1 MPSAAKIA
9 VFGLSRSARRHMP
22 PSLRPIRFFRFRVLL
37 GLLGLLLSV
46 LLAPAGATDAQG
58 APMNFTLLDVEGT
71 RLRWTPAGPGAGTP
85 PSAKVLGGGFSSK
98 QRVSAAVVR
107 ADGQETYYLTGNGGQ
122 LAWQLS
128 AADAPV
134 RDTPGQDVP
143 PAPNLPR
150 LSWATGL
157 AWDETRGVLAIVSTG
172 SDAQFYRFDTRAR
185 RWLDAR
191 PINSPNIASLAFNAA
206 TGGFAAVSNRADL
219 VLLDARGTLEEVRP
233 LDGVLPQLAEARQPE
248 THNFAG
254 LQVFADG
261 DRFALVNVLRGRVT
275 HVWTYDR
282 ATRRASLTY
291 KSGGLTPAASLAPSA
306 PAAPPVAAAAT
317 QAAPG
322 IAWRQ
327 LATEPALWLAA
338 LSPATEA
345 RLYLGALWSGGALLG
360 LLVLHAWRPSRGG
373 ARALSVVVGLVL
385 AALPALMIY
394 VGSPPGARLLLG
406 PMELLQCLKLTWVA
420 LRLGVPL
427 AQVLAPLGYLLVM
440 PTAGLAA
447 LLIALGLLL
456 RMPRRRVLTSVAIG
470 GLALLAALQ
479 AREFAA
485 RRAVADVVA
494 RETAAGEALFAA
506 RCQSAGARRPYP
518 IGGVDGVRLDDLRG
532 EVASTAHADRDWP
545 DAGIPG
551 EAGGMAY
558 VRAFLDVEIDDRR
571 DHPGWSLGI
580 DSSRVTLKGYDFVD
594 VRQPDGSYLR
604 HRLAADQTLVTAPI
618 PTDEAARYAVSY
630 LPHGYARDRMHW
642 VAGALV
648 RVTDTRSGQLLG
660 ELEAYAHQPPP
671 RRGGGD
677 LSRRSWHGARTCPAY
692 DDVPGFMVRMF
703 TEHVLQRP
711 R

>member
-1 MPSAAKIA
+1 
-9 VFGLSRSARRHMP
+9 MP
-22 PSLRPIRFFRFRVLL
+22 PSLRSIRLSRVLL

-46 LLAPAGATDAQG
+46 LLAPAGAADAQG

-71 RLRWTPAGPGAGTP
+71 QLRWTPAGPSAGTP
-85 PSAKVLGGGFSSK
+85 PSAEVLGGGFSSK
-98 QRVSAAVVR
+98 QRVRFSSGKRVSAAVVR
-107 ADGQETYYLTGNGGQ
+107 ADGQEIYYLTGNGSK

-128 AADAPV
+128 PADAPE

-143 PAPNLPR
+143 PEPNLPP

-191 PINSPNIASLAFNAA
+191 PIKSSDIASLAFNAA
-206 TGGFAAVSNRADL
+206 TGGFAAVSATADL

-248 THNFAG
+248 THDFEG

-282 ATRRASLTY
+282 ATRQASLTY
-291 KSGGLTPAASLAPSA
+291 KPGGLTAAAPSA
-306 PAAPPVAAAAT
+306 PAAPAVATAAT

-327 LATEPALWLAA
+327 LTAEPALWLDAV
-338 LSPATEA
+338 SPATEA

-360 LLVLHAWRPSRGG
+360 LLVLRAWRSPRGG
-373 ARALSVVVGLVL
+373 ARALDVVAGLVL
-385 AALPALMIY
+385 AALPVLMIY
-394 VGSPPGARLLLG
+394 VGRPPGTRLLLG
-406 PMELLQCLKLTWVA
+406 PMELLQCLQLTWMA

-427 AQVLAPLGYLLVM
+427 AQVLGPQGYLLVM
-440 PTAGLAA
+440 QTAGLVA

-456 RMPRRRVLTSVAIG
+456 RMPRRRLIASVAIG
-470 GLALLAALQ
+470 GLALLAALP

-506 RCQSAGARRPYP
+506 RCQSAGARRLYP
-518 IGGVDGVRLDDLRG
+518 VGGVDGVRLDDLRG

-545 DAGIPG
+545 DAGIPAD
-551 EAGGMAY
+551 AGGMAY

-571 DHPGWSLGI
+571 DHPGWGLDI
-580 DSSRVTLKGYDFVD
+580 DLSRVTLKGYDFVD

-630 LPHGYARDRMHW
+630 LPRGYPGDRMHW
-642 VAGALV
+642 VAGTLV
-648 RVTDTRSGQLLG
+648 RVTDTRSGQVLG

-677 LSRRSWHGARTCPAY
+677 LARRSWHGARTCPAY